1 MKTIYILLIASL
13 ALLASSC
20 EKKPIDGDIEGMWKM
35 KQFTTLADGIVH
47 DECPRIFFSIQLNVV
62 ELAEKQCTHEY
73 GTFIGHIY
81 YNEDHS
87 ALTMQD
93 FKFRESTGDNGENVP
108 AERLLPYGINTLE
121 TTFKVMKADGRHLVL
136 QSDYATLEFTSF

>member
-35 KQFTTLADGIVH
+35 KQFTTLADGTVH

-62 ELAEKQCTHEY
+62 ELAEKQCTHGY

-87 ALTMQD
+87 VLTMQD

-108 AERLLPYGINTLE
+108 TERLLPYGINTLE
-121 TTFKVMKADGRHLVL
+121 TTFKVLKADGRHLVL